1 MEVEYLAIDELEP
14 FSKNPKRHPES
25 QIDKIKKSMQ
35 EFGWTNPILISK
47 DNMIVAG
54 HGRYEAAKQLGFEKV
69 PIINIDL
76 PYEKAVAY
84 VIADNRLAEI
94 AEQDD
99 EQLSALLQEIDESMY
114 EAIGYD
120 EEAIDELLAGIEAAN
135 PTEVEED
142 EAPEPPEEP
151 VTQLG
156 DVYVLGNHRLMCGD
170 STDSG
175 DVATLMDDALANL
188 VITDPP
194 YNVSYVG
201 KTKDALT
208 IENDTMQG
216 EDFYNFLY
224 EIYSRLFDVS
234 HEGAGIYV
242 FHADSEGMNFRK
254 AMVDAGYK
262 LAQCCIW
269 VKNSMVMG
277 RQDYHWQHE
286 PVLVGWKPGAAHN
299 WYSDRKQTTVW
310 EFDRPTSSQ
319 EHPTMKPIALVAYPL
334 QNSSKK
340 GDLVL
345 DLFGGSGSTMMACEQ
360 TGRINYSMEL
370 DPKYCD
376 VIVQRYVNYT
386 GNNKIIR
393 NGENYTWKGDDE

>member
-1 MEVEYLAIDELEP
+1 
-14 FSKNPKRHPES
+14 
-25 QIDKIKKSMQ
+25 MQ